1 MRLDADWY
9 DFRDL
14 GNTIGSLLEQIRDWG
29 APDWVPYVVSG
40 LIGVVAIL
48 LWTVLSVLAFIWIE
62 RRGGGLLE
70 NTIAPN
76 PGGPH
81 GPRQT
86 LADSVELRVKE
97 PVWPRAAERRLVW

>member
-1 MRLDADWY
+1 MIRLAEWY

-14 GNTIGSLLEQIRDWG
+14 GNTVGSLLDQIRDWG

-62 RRGGGLLE
+62 RRGVGPRAK
-70 NTIAPN
+70 TI
-76 PGGPH
+76 GPH
-81 GPRQT
+81 RGGRHRVRRAFGRPRKLPFKGPDPARG
-86 LADSVELRVKE
+86 A
-97 PVWPRAAERRLVW
+97 P